1 MALPEGTDA
10 ILKLLEESLPFAG
23 IPSFMKRD
31 HTKEI
36 REGDA
41 VVMGVPFDSGT
52 FNRPGT
58 RYGPRA
64 IREQSSYAAAFDPVY
79 PWNRKLAD
87 ACRIVDFGDVVSL
100 PGTGVTESMLQAT
113 EAVAAEILEANASLL
128 TLGGDHTIPYGP
140 VRAAAKRFGKL
151 ALIHLDSHQDS
162 VDSETELGG
171 VINHGTFATG
181 LAKEGRIDLPR
192 SSQLYIRT
200 FLPETPG
207 GGYTI
212 VYANEA
218 LEMGPE
224 KLAEQVKGRVGDA
237 PVYLSLDIDAVDA
250 ASAPGTGSPVPGGPT
265 TGEVRRFIKGLE
277 GIKLVAADLVEV
289 NPLYDP
295 TQVTAIAAAFLA
307 LDLLYLLSAAR

>member
-1 MALPEGTDA
+1 
-10 ILKLLEESLPFAG
+10 
-23 IPSFMKRD
+23 
-31 HTKEI
+31 
-36 REGDA
+36 
-41 VVMGVPFDSGT
+41 
-52 FNRPGT
+52 
-58 RYGPRA
+58 
-64 IREQSSYAAAFDPVY
+64 
-79 PWNRKLAD
+79 
-87 ACRIVDFGDVVSL
+87 
-100 PGTGVTESMLQAT
+100 MLQAT
-113 EAVAAEILEANASLL
+113 EAVAAEIFKAGASLL

-181 LAKEGRIDLPR
+181 LAKEGCIDLPR

-207 GGYTI
+207 GGYAI

-224 KLAEQVKGRVGDA
+224 KLAETVKMRVGDA
-237 PVYLSLDIDAVDA
+237 PAYLSLDIDAVDA

-265 TGEVRRFIKGLE
+265 TGEVRRFLKGLE
-277 GIKLVAADLVEV
+277 GIKLIAADLVEV

-295 TQVTAIAAAFLA
+295 TQVTAIAASFLA
-307 LDLLYLLSAAR
+307 LDLLYLMAAAR